1 MVPDDRGE
9 KQVTI
14 LEQIREFAK
23 ENISPALASHGGD
36 LEILDYDAVDR
47 VVKVKYISACA
58 MCPHSALGTHAV
70 ILTLL
75 QSEFPEEVA
84 DIERV

>member
-1 MVPDDRGE
+1 
-9 KQVTI
+9 VTI

-23 ENISPALASHGGD
+23 ENISPALANHGGD

-47 VVKVKYISACA
+47 IVKLRYNGLCA
-58 MCPHSALGTHAV
+58 SCPSSYLGTHAV